1 MRRVATG
8 DDVMGVV
15 EPLRAVEATSDA
27 SLRQQAREKALPGMV
42 NRRTRSA
49 VVNAV
54 YEESTA
60 LPDFG
65 ALAEDSQVQRIE
77 ARAEVQLDAEMHM
90 ATVRSSCDLDNGFW
104 PHASGLYSMRRNSRV
119 VAFEGVDDMLQAA
132 DCVAKR
138 VCNHNGK
145 SGMRDLDTVYDDIT
159 PG

>member
-65 ALAEDSQVQRIE
+65 ALAVDSQVQRIE
-77 ARAEVQLDAEMHM
+77 A
-90 ATVRSSCDLDNGFW
+90 
-104 PHASGLYSMRRNSRV
+104 
-119 VAFEGVDDMLQAA
+119 
-132 DCVAKR
+132 
-138 VCNHNGK
+138 
-145 SGMRDLDTVYDDIT
+145 
-159 PG
+159 